1 VHGQVTGGKARRHAE
16 ATAVSDELIVLR
28 DEFPEYR
35 IWREVTPGRSRYVA
49 RSRYQGASP
58 HTVVTGQ
65 VTELRDAL
73 ELGGHLITTQ
83 PASFSPTEP
92 NIARMYGYWLQEKDN
107 YAADR
112 AAADAITEQF
122 PEVAAIARA
131 NRAFLGRAVRFA
143 ARQGIRQFLDLGC
156 GLPISPNVHEIAQ
169 WANPGARVIYVDHD
183 PVVLAHA
190 RALLAADEN
199 VSVVAGD
206 NPRPRMLFTEK
217 IVQRGDRCSRAG
229 VRSAGIGLAFPGSRR
244 GGQCGGGIPGVDAA
258 GQLPGDQR
266 RHVHG
271 HRPGADPLPAGHL
284 RRGRAGHRADRKRD
298 RGLVRRPR
306 ARPAWAGQCLGLA
319 PRRPPVGCA
328 RPGQVPGRRRPQT
341 HRQPGLG
348 AVTSSKALVSL
359 RHFLAQRNVQS
370 KDMPRARGFGWLTPD
385 NGHPIGYWH
394 GFYW

>member
-1 VHGQVTGGKARRHAE
+1 VHSQVTGDKARRHAE
-16 ATAVSDELIVLR
+16 ATAVSDELTVLR

-35 IWREVTPGRSRYVA
+35 IWREETPGRSRYVA

-83 PASFSPTEP
+83 PTSFSPTEP
-92 NIARMYGYWLQEKDN
+92 NIARMYGYWLQEKDH

-169 WANPGARVIYVDHD
+169 WADPGARVVYVDRD

-206 NPRPRMLFTEK
+206 IRDPGCLLRRKSFNAGIDADAPVCVLLVSVLHFLAPGEADSA
-217 IVQRGDRCSRAG
+217 VAAYRAWMPPG
-229 VRSAGIGLAFPGSRR
+229 SYLVISAGTSTGTASELIRCLQDSYGEAAPVTGRTESEIAAWFDGLA
-244 GGQCGGGIPGVDAA
+244 
-258 GQLPGDQR
+258 L
-266 RHVHG
+266 
-271 HRPGADPLPAGHL
+271 
-284 RRGRAGHRADRKRD
+284 
-298 RGLVRRPR
+298 
-306 ARPAWAGQCLGLA
+306 
-319 PRRPPVGCA
+319 A
-328 RPGQVPGRRRPQT
+328 RPGLADVWAWRPEGLQPTVPGRAR
-341 HRQPGLG
+341 
-348 AVTSSKALVSL
+348 
-359 RHFLAQRNVQS
+359 FLAGAGRKTTV
-370 KDMPRARGFGWLTPD
+370 DLGWAP
-385 NGHPIGYWH
+385 
-394 GFYW
+394 